1 MKALNEES
9 YFSDLH
15 KFLVEK
21 SKYLPYGAVITYHP
35 ETLFDYTFKEW
46 AACLVPQWFEEY
58 LVSTKIDFA
67 DTHRR
72 DIPITF
78 LHPVILEYIASAQVL
93 YVDSV
98 IEDTATS
105 SE

>member
-1 MKALNEES
+1 MKVLDEGS

-21 SKYLPYGAVITYHP
+21 SKYLPYGDVITYHP
-35 ETLFDYTFKEW
+35 ETMFDYTLKEW
-46 AACLVPQWFEEY
+46 AACLVPQWFEKY
-58 LVSTKIDFA
+58 LVSTNIDFA

-72 DIPITF
+72 DNPITF
-78 LHPVILEYIASAQVL
+78 LLRVILEYIASAQVL